1 MARPLNESSY
11 YRANPFYQQGY
22 LPDAALR
29 NRKEPNHYSEIPQGW
44 QHFDPTNKKHYQKQG
59 YYSNIA
65 QDRILSEQEDPA
77 ASRSR

>member
-44 QHFDPTNKKHYQKQG
+44 
-59 YYSNIA
+59 
-65 QDRILSEQEDPA
+65 
-77 ASRSR
+77 